1 MPSTSKK
8 LQLQDNVYGP
18 GKVHIE
24 LDVNGI
30 SYPLEIEPRRTL
42 LDALRLDLNLT
53 GSKKVCDMGEC
64 GACTVLIDGRAVYS
78 CLTLAIECE
87 GHQILT
93 IEGISEGNNLDPI
106 QQAFIREDA
115 FQCGFC
121 TSGQIMSIKALLD
134 ANPEPTPDEIR
145 RAVSGNICRCGAY
158 PHIFKAAAVAAETYR
173 EQHSTKKTGR

>member
-78 CLTLAIECE
+78 CLTWRLSVKDTRYLPLKVFLRA
-87 GHQILT
+87 T
-93 IEGISEGNNLDPI
+93 IWTQSSRRL
-106 QQAFIREDA
+106 
-115 FQCGFC
+115 
-121 TSGQIMSIKALLD
+121 SGKMHFNAVFAL
-134 ANPEPTPDEIR
+134 
-145 RAVSGNICRCGAY
+145 RAR
-158 PHIFKAAAVAAETYR
+158 
-173 EQHSTKKTGR
+173 